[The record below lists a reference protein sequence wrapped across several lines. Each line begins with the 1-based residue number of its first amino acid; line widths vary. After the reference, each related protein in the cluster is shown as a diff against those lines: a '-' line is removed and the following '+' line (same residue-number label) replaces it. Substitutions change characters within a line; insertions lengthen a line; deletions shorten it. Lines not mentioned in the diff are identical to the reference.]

1 MENNNVNEATIPNG
15 TEISQAESETNS
27 TPTETEAGGASEE
40 KPFLVRFK
48 HKDMELSAE
57 DAKNY
62 AQKGMKYDE
71 LAPML
76 DDLNYLATIK
86 ERKPHELL
94 KELINLEENNYK
106 EDIIERVG
114 EDEEA
119 VELLMEKYRAQNK
132 SKFEAAKEGLKKA
145 EEDAELREVEAL
157 EGRIATEFGELSEA
171 FPEIQRIEDVPKT
184 VLKEAENGKNLFDA
198 FLRYKYAEGK
208 NIEKARQTAL
218 NNAKASAGNM
228 SAPSGEDAVL
238 DAFLKGLRS

>member
-15 TEISQAESETNS
+15 TENLQAVNEDVTTPTDTGAESV
-27 TPTETEAGGASEE
+27 SEE
-40 KPFLVRFK
+40 KPFLVRYK

-76 DDLNYLATIK
+76 DDLNYLAAIK

-94 KELINLEENNYK
+94 KELISLEENIHK
-106 EDIIERVG
+106 EDIIGRVG

-119 VELLMEKYRAQNK
+119 VELLMEKYRATNK

-145 EEDAELREVEAL
+145 EEDAELKEVQAL

-184 VLKEAENGKNLFDA
+184 VLKEAENGRNLFDA

-228 SAPSGEDAVL
+228 SAPSSEDAVL

>member
-1 MENNNVNEATIPNG
+1 
-15 TEISQAESETNS
+15 
-27 TPTETEAGGASEE
+27 
-40 KPFLVRFK
+40 
-48 HKDMELSAE
+48 
-57 DAKNY
+57 
-62 AQKGMKYDE
+62 MKYDE

-106 EDIIERVG
+106 EDVIERVG

-119 VELLMEKYRAQNK
+119 VELLMEKYRTQNK

-145 EEDAELREVEAL
+145 EEDAELKEVEAL

-208 NIEKARQTAL
+208 NIEKAKQTAL